1 MSATPRIRLC
11 RRGDLEAVT
20 AIYNQAVMDGGSTA
34 DTAPVSLDQRLRW
47 WLEHDPDQG
56 HPVLVLEQEG
66 RVLAFGSLSAY
77 YDRPGYQETCELS
90 YYVDRDSRGRGLG
103 ALMVHSLL
111 ERAQQVGMR
120 LAVAIIFDDN
130 SASKA
135 LLHRF
140 GFSRFGLLSQAAWD
154 RFALHDVSYW
164 SLSLERNGV
173 GEPV

>member
-1 MSATPRIRLC
+1 MSATPRIRFC

-34 DTAPVSLDQRLRW
+34 DTAPVNLDQRLE
-47 WLEHDPDQG
+47 WLLAHDPDHG
-56 HPVLVLEQEG
+56 HPALVLEQEDK
-66 RVLAFGSLSAY
+66 VLAFGSLSAY

-103 ALMVHSLL
+103 ALMFHSLL
-111 ERAQQVGMR
+111 ERAQQEGMR

-140 GFSRFGLLSQAAWD
+140 GFSCFGLLPQAAWD
-154 RFALHDVSYW
+154 RFVLHDVSYW

-173 GEPV
+173 GETV

>member
-1 MSATPRIRLC
+1 MSAAPRIRLC

-34 DTAPVSLDQRLRW
+34 DTAPVSLDQRLE
-47 WLEHDPDQG
+47 WLLAHDPDQG

-66 RVLAFGSLSAY
+66 KVLAFGSLSAY

-90 YYVDRDSRGRGLG
+90 YYVNRGSRGRGLG

-111 ERAQQVGMR
+111 DRARQEGMR
-120 LAVAIIFDDN
+120 LAVATVFDDN
-130 SASKA
+130 TASKA
-135 LLHRF
+135 LLQRF
-140 GFSRFGLLSQAAWD
+140 GFSRFGLLPQAAWD
-154 RFALHDVSYW
+154 RFVLHDVSYW

>member
-34 DTAPVSLDQRLRW
+34 DTAPVSLDQRLQW
-47 WLEHDPDQG
+47 WLDHDPDQG

-66 RVLAFGSLSAY
+66 KVLAFGSLSAY

-90 YYVDRDSRGRGLG
+90 YYVNRDSRGQGLG

-140 GFSRFGLLSQAAWD
+140 GFSRFGFLPQAAWD